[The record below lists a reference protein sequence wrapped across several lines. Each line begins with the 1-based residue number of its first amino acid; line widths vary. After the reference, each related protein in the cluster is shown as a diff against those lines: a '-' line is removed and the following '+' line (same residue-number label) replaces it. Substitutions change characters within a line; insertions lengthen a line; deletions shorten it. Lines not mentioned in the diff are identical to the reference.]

1 MIRKIGQIIRRGPS
15 TWLVRIYVG
24 RDPEMLRR
32 KYIGS
37 AFTVVCALLRPTSTA
52 CSLSGILDAT
62 SVLDGKP
69 SASTSIAGPTPVLAR
84 GCGPRASTTTRVI
97 ARYVRSRLR
106 AKPGNLVR
114 DQGVGGSNPLS
125 PTIFRINR
133 LQQISRC

>member
-69 SASTSIAGPTPVLAR
+69 SASTSIKLQKRQNGKPSGWPLPPFSSLSACALA
-84 GCGPRASTTTRVI
+84 
-97 ARYVRSRLR
+97 
-106 AKPGNLVR
+106 
-114 DQGVGGSNPLS
+114 
-125 PTIFRINR
+125 
-133 LQQISRC
+133 